1 MTMKRLLKRISVLL
15 LCVSLT
21 QLAFSQTKVITGT
34 IIDERGAPV
43 AGATVSVKGSKG
55 GTTTDASGNFS
66 LTVSAAAKS
75 VVVSSVGY
83 NPQEIS
89 ITDKTTVNIALVT
102 SSQSLNDVVVI
113 GYGTARKQ
121 DVTGSVV
128 SIKAKDFNKGAITS
142 PDELLQNKVAGLEI
156 TNNTAQPGAVTTV
169 VIRGNNS
176 IRASDGPLYVIDGV
190 ALDGRTARPSLNLGA
205 NGLPFGQTPESNPLL
220 YINPNDIASMDVLK
234 DASATAIYGSR
245 GANGIIMITTKR
257 ATAEGTKLEFGTSF
271 GVNAGYMKKYDVLT
285 TSQFVSESAAN
296 NLKQD
301 SGFST
306 DAMKSI
312 TQNTLSQNYNLAL
325 SGGSENGRYRASFLG
340 SSFEGFIKK
349 TSLDRYIGNFGGQ
362 YKFLD
367 KRLSIDFDV
376 IAGHTTENIALLTNT
391 AGAGGNMMAWALNW
405 NPTVALQESNGL
417 WNNNTSNTFG
427 VPNPL
432 AVSDAYTDIANV
444 NVVLANISAGLLLA
458 KGLEYKFL
466 YAINNGVGTRNTSID
481 GWVNGIQGVSGSGF
495 GAVSTATLTSQQFTN
510 TLNYRTDLTKNL
522 KFEAIAGYE
531 YWKTEFSNQTVS
543 ASGFNTNL
551 SQTTRTNVLY
561 SSFLINAQK
570 TYPINQNVDPTAELQ
585 SYFAR
590 VNFNLDSKYYLT
602 ATVRD
607 DGSSKFGSNNKYG
620 VFPSFG
626 AKWVISNEDFMKNSS
641 FLSQLDLRA
650 SWGITGNQQF
660 PAGASQAQI
669 SSSAF
674 DAAGQTNVANPDLK
688 WEKTTMWDLGFD
700 YGFANGRISGT
711 FDYYN
716 KNTTNI
722 LFQSTAIQPAPSSI
736 YFINLPANLINKGVE
751 FSINAT
757 VISKKDFTWN
767 LGFNISYNSNLL
779 TNFNQ
784 ALIRTGQVD
793 GNGVSGGYAEAITNN
808 QTVDV
813 YYLKPFQGFDK
824 NGNQIVDSANKGP
837 QIAGNPNPHE
847 IFGFSNTFTYKKWS
861 LSLNAG
867 GSLGFMIY
875 NNTLNTI
882 TNIGQFAKGLN
893 VSASQFG
900 TGESVSD
907 GAQVSTRY
915 LENGNYFK
923 LRNATIT
930 YAFGNLGQ
938 YIKNFSAF
946 VGGSNLFV
954 ITKFQ
959 GFDPEVNVDKSI
971 NSYPS
976 RSMEYLPYPTP
987 RIITFGFSFGL

>member
-15 LCVSLT
+15 LCVTLT

-34 IIDERGAPV
+34 IIDDKGSPV
-43 AGATVSVKGSKG
+43 AGATVSVKGGRG
-55 GTTTDASGNFS
+55 GTTTDASGNYS
-66 LTVSAAAKS
+66 LTVPAAAKT

-83 NPQEIS
+83 NPQEVS
-89 ITDKTTVNIALVT
+89 IVDRTTVSIALVT
-102 SSQSLNDVVVI
+102 ASQSLNDVVVI
-113 GYGTARKQ
+113 GYGSARRQ
-121 DVTGSVV
+121 DVTGAVT
-128 SIKAKDFNKGAITS
+128 SIKSKDFNKGAITS
-142 PDELLQNKVAGLEI
+142 PDQLLQSKVAGLEI

-169 VIRGNNS
+169 IIRGNNS

-205 NGLPFGQTPESNPLL
+205 NGLPFGQTPEANPLL
-220 YINPNDIASMDVLK
+220 YINPNDIATMDVLK

-257 ATAEGTKLEFGTSF
+257 AQSEGTKLEFGTSF
-271 GVNAGYMKKYDVLT
+271 GVNAGYMKNYDVLT
-285 TSQFVSESAAN
+285 TSQFISESNAN

-306 DAMKSI
+306 NSMKSV
-312 TQNTLSQNYNLAL
+312 TQSTLSQNYNLAL

-340 SSFEGFIKK
+340 SAYNGFLKK
-349 TSLDRYIGNFGGQ
+349 TSLDRYLGNFGGQ

-376 IAGHTTENIALLTNT
+376 IVGHTTENIALLTNT

-405 NPTVALQESNGL
+405 NPTVALTEPDGT

-432 AVSDAYTDIANV
+432 AVSDAYNDVADV
-444 NVVLANISAGLLLA
+444 NVVQANISAGLLLA

-466 YAINNGVGTRNTSID
+466 YAINNGVGTRNTSMD
-481 GWVNGIQGVSGSGF
+481 GWVNGIQGISGTGF
-495 GAVSTATLTSQQFTN
+495 GAVSSAHLTSQQFTN
-510 TLNYRTDLTKNL
+510 TLTYKTDLSKDL
-522 KFEAIAGYE
+522 HFDVVGGYE
-531 YWKTEFSNQTVS
+531 YWKTEYGGQTVS
-543 ASGFNTNL
+543 GKGFNTNL
-551 SQTTRTNVLY
+551 TQQSRTNVLY
-561 SSFLINAQK
+561 SSFLINAA
-570 TYPINQNVDPTAELQ
+570 TTFPISQYEDPSAEIQ
-585 SYFAR
+585 SVFGR
-590 VNFNLDSKYYLT
+590 VNFNLANKYYLT

-607 DGSSKFGSNNKYG
+607 DGSSKFGTNNKYG

-626 AKWVISNEDFMKNSS
+626 AKWVLNNEDFLKNNS
-641 FLSQLDLRA
+641 FLSVLDLRG
-650 SWGITGNQQF
+650 SWGITGNQEF

-669 SSSAF
+669 SSSGY
-674 DAAGQTNVANPDLK
+674 DLAGQTNVSNPDLK
-688 WEKTTMWDLGFD
+688 WEKTTMWDIGLDF
-700 YGFANGRISGT
+700 GFANGRIGGT
-711 FDYYN
+711 IDYYN

-736 YFINLPANLINKGVE
+736 YFINLPANIINQGVE
-751 FSINAT
+751 FTINAT
-757 VISKKDFTWN
+757 VISHKDFTWN
-767 LGFNISYNSNLL
+767 LGFNISYNTNILK
-779 TNFNQ
+779 NFNQ
-784 ALIRTGQVD
+784 ALIRTGEVD
-793 GNGVSGGYAEAITNN
+793 GNGVSGGFAEAIANN

-813 YYLKPFQGFDK
+813 YYLKPFQGYDK
-824 NGNQIVDSANKGP
+824 AGNQIVDSANLGP
-837 QIAGNPNPHE
+837 QFAGNPNPHE
-847 IFGFSNTFTYKKWS
+847 IYGFSNTFTYKKWT
-861 LSLNAG
+861 LTLNAG

-875 NNTLNTI
+875 NNTLNTV
-882 TNIGQFAKGLN
+882 TNIGQFSKGQN
-893 VSASQFG
+893 VSANQFG
-900 TGESVSD
+900 TGESISD

-915 LENGNYFK
+915 LENGNYLK
-923 LRNATIT
+923 LRNATLT

-938 YIKNFSAF
+938 YIKNFQAF

-959 GFDPEVNVDKSI
+959 GFDPEVNIDKSI
-971 NSYPS
+971 DAYPS

>member
-1 MTMKRLLKRISVLL
+1 MKRLLKRLSVLL

-34 IIDERGAPV
+34 IIDERGAPI
-43 AGATVSVKGSKG
+43 AGATVSVKGTKG
-55 GTTTDASGNFS
+55 GTTTDASGKFS
-66 LTVSAAAKS
+66 LTVPTSAKS

-83 NPQEIS
+83 NPQEVDIS
-89 ITDKTTVNIALVT
+89 DKATVSIALVT
-102 SSQSLNDVVVI
+102 ASQSLNDVVVI
-113 GYGTARKQ
+113 GYGTAKKQ
-121 DVTGSVV
+121 DLTGSVV
-128 SIKAKDFNKGAITS
+128 SVKAKDFNKGAITS
-142 PDELLQNKVAGLEI
+142 PDMLLQNKVAGLEI
-156 TNNTAQPGAVTTV
+156 TNNTAQPGAATTV

-176 IRASDGPLYVIDGV
+176 IRANAGPLYVIDGV

-220 YINPNDIASMDVLK
+220 YINPNDIATIDVLK

-257 ATAEGTKLEFGTSF
+257 ATADGTHLEFGTSF
-271 GVNAGYMKKYDVLT
+271 GVNAGYMKRYDVMT
-285 TSQFVSESAAN
+285 TSQFISESNAN
-296 NLKQD
+296 GLKQD
-301 SGFST
+301 SGNSVN
-306 DAMKSI
+306 AMNEI
-312 TQNTLSQNYNLAL
+312 TQSTLSQNYNLAL
-325 SGGSENGRYRASFLG
+325 SGSNENGKYRASFLG
-340 SSFEGFIKK
+340 STYKGFLKK
-349 TSLDRYIGNFGGQ
+349 TSLDKYVGNFGGQ

-405 NPTVALQESNGL
+405 NPTVALKEPNGL

-432 AVSDAYTDIANV
+432 AVSDAYTDVADV
-444 NVVLANISAGLLLA
+444 NVVLANISAGVLLT

-466 YAINNGVGTRNTSID
+466 YAVNNGVGTRNTSFD
-481 GWVNGIQGVSGSGF
+481 GWVNGVQGISGSGF
-495 GAVSTATLTSQQFTN
+495 GAVSSAHLFSQQFTN
-510 TLNYRTDLTKNL
+510 TLNYRSDLTKDL
-522 KFEAIAGYE
+522 KLEAIVGYE

-543 ASGFNTNL
+543 GSGFNTN
-551 SQTTRTNVLY
+551 QNQATRTNVLY
-561 SSFLINAQK
+561 SSFLFNAS
-570 TYPINQNVDPTAELQ
+570 TPYPVVQNVDPTSELQ
-585 SYFAR
+585 SYFGR
-590 VNFNLDSKYYLT
+590 VNLNMDNKYYLT

-626 AKWVISNEDFMKNSS
+626 AKWVMSSEDFMKNSS
-641 FLSQLDLRA
+641 FLSVLDLRG
-650 SWGITGNQQF
+650 SWGITGNQEF
-660 PAGASQAQI
+660 PAGASQAQV
-669 SSSAF
+669 SSPSYNH
-674 DAAGQTNVANPDLK
+674 AGQTNVANPNLK
-688 WEKTTMWDLGFD
+688 WEKTTMLDIGLD
-700 YGFANGRISGT
+700 FAFSNGRISGSV
-711 FDYYN
+711 DYYH
-716 KNTTNI
+716 KNTTDI
-722 LFQSTAIQPAPSSI
+722 LFQSTAIQPAPASI
-736 YFINLPANLINKGVE
+736 YFINLPANIINTGIE

-757 VISKKDFTWN
+757 VISNKDFTWN
-767 LGFNISYNSNLL
+767 LGFNIAYNDNKLI
-779 TNFNQ
+779 NFNQ
-784 ALIRTGQVD
+784 ALIHTGQVD

-813 YYLKPFQGFDK
+813 FYLKPFQGFDK
-824 NGNQIVDSANKGP
+824 NGNQIVDSAGKL
-837 QIAGNPNPHE
+837 QQFSGNPNPHY
-847 IFGFSNTFTYKKWS
+847 IYGFSNTFTYKKWS

-867 GSLGFMIY
+867 GSLGFLIY

-882 TNIGQFAKGLN
+882 TNIGQFAKGQN
-893 VSASQFG
+893 VSYSQFG
-900 TGESVSD
+900 TGESISD

-923 LRNATIT
+923 LRNATIS
-930 YAFGNLGQ
+930 YSVGNIGK
-938 YIKNFSAF
+938 YVKNFSAF

-954 ITKFQ
+954 ITGFK
-959 GFDPEVNVDKSI
+959 GFDPEVNVDKNI

>member
-1 MTMKRLLKRISVLL
+1 MKRLLQRMAVLF
-15 LCVSLT
+15 LCVSFT

-34 IIDERGAPV
+34 ITDEKGAPV
-43 AGATVSVKGSKG
+43 QGATVSVKGAKG
-55 GTTTDASGNFS
+55 GTTTDAQGNYS
-66 LTVSAAAKS
+66 LTVAASAN
-75 VVVSSVGY
+75 VVVISSVGY
-83 NPQEIS
+83 NPQEVAIS
-89 ITDKTTVNIALVT
+89 DKNTVSVALVT
-102 SSQSLNDVVVI
+102 ASQSLNDVVVI
-113 GYGTARKQ
+113 GYGSAKKQ
-121 DVTGSVV
+121 DLTGSVV

-142 PDELLQNKVAGLEI
+142 PDQLLQSKVAGLEI

-220 YINPNDIASMDVLK
+220 YINPNDIATMDVLK

-257 ATAEGTKLEFGTSF
+257 STAEGSKLEFGTSF
-271 GVNAGYMKKYDVLT
+271 GVNAGYMKNYDVMN
-285 TSQFVSESAAN
+285 TSQFISESNAN

-306 DAMKSI
+306 NAMKSV
-312 TQNTLSQNYNLAL
+312 TQGKLSQNYNLAL

-340 SSFEGFIKK
+340 SSYEGFLKK

-405 NPTVALQESNGL
+405 NPTVSFTQPNGL
-417 WNNNTSNTFG
+417 WNNNTANTFS

-444 NVVLANISAGLLLA
+444 TVVQANISAGLLLA

-466 YAINNGVGTRNTSID
+466 YAINSGNGTRNTSFD
-481 GWVNGIQGVSGSGF
+481 GWINGVQGISGSGF

-510 TLNYRTDLTKNL
+510 TLSYRTDFNRNL
-522 KFEAIAGYE
+522 HFEAIAGYE

-543 ASGFNTNL
+543 GSGFNTNL
-551 SQTTRTNVLY
+551 TQESRTNVLY
-561 SSFLINAQK
+561 SSFLINANK
-570 TYPINQNVDPTAELQ
+570 MYPISQNVDPTAELQ
-585 SYFAR
+585 SYFGR

-620 VFPSFG
+620 IFPSVG
-626 AKWVISNEDFMKNSS
+626 AKWVASGEEFLKNSS
-641 FLSQLDLRA
+641 FLSVLALRA
-650 SWGITGNQQF
+650 SWGITGNQEF

-669 SSSAF
+669 SSSAYN
-674 DAAGQTNVANPDLK
+674 AAGQTNVANPDLK
-688 WEKTTMWDLGFD
+688 WEKTTMLDIGVD
-700 YGFANGRISGT
+700 YAFANGRISGAI
-711 FDYYN
+711 DYYH
-716 KNTTNI
+716 KNTTDI

-736 YFINLPANLINKGVE
+736 YFINLPANILNQGVE
-751 FSINAT
+751 FAINAA
-757 VISKKDFTWN
+757 VITHKDFTWN
-767 LGFNISYNSNLL
+767 LGFNISYNTNIL

-793 GNGVSGGYAEAITNN
+793 GNGVSGGYAEAIANN
-808 QTVDV
+808 HTVDV
-813 YYLKPFQGFDK
+813 YYLKPFQGYDK
-824 NGNQIVDSANKGP
+824 AGNQIVDSANKGP
-837 QIAGNPNPHE
+837 QFAGNPNPHE
-847 IFGFSNTFTYKKWS
+847 VYGFTNTFTYKKWT
-861 LSLNAG
+861 LVLNTG
-867 GSLGFMIY
+867 GSLGFSIY

-882 TNIGQFAKGLN
+882 TNIGQFPKGLN
-893 VSASQFG
+893 VSQSQFG
-900 TGESVSD
+900 TGESISD

-915 LENGNYFK
+915 LENGNYLK
-923 LRNATIT
+923 LRNATLT
-930 YAFGNLGQ
+930 YSVGNIGQ

-971 NSYPS
+971 NNYPS

>member
-1 MTMKRLLKRISVLL
+1 M
-15 LCVSLT
+15 
-21 QLAFSQTKVITGT
+21 
-34 IIDERGAPV
+34 
-43 AGATVSVKGSKG
+43 
-55 GTTTDASGNFS
+55 
-66 LTVSAAAKS
+66 
-75 VVVSSVGY
+75 
-83 NPQEIS
+83 
-89 ITDKTTVNIALVT
+89 
-102 SSQSLNDVVVI
+102 
-113 GYGTARKQ
+113 
-121 DVTGSVV
+121 
-128 SIKAKDFNKGAITS
+128 
-142 PDELLQNKVAGLEI
+142 
-156 TNNTAQPGAVTTV
+156 
-169 VIRGNNS
+169 
-176 IRASDGPLYVIDGV
+176 
-190 ALDGRTARPSLNLGA
+190 
-205 NGLPFGQTPESNPLL
+205 
-220 YINPNDIASMDVLK
+220 
-234 DASATAIYGSR
+234 
-245 GANGIIMITTKR
+245 
-257 ATAEGTKLEFGTSF
+257 
-271 GVNAGYMKKYDVLT
+271 
-285 TSQFVSESAAN
+285 
-296 NLKQD
+296 
-301 SGFST
+301 
-306 DAMKSI
+306 
-312 TQNTLSQNYNLAL
+312 
-325 SGGSENGRYRASFLG
+325 
-340 SSFEGFIKK
+340 
-349 TSLDRYIGNFGGQ
+349 
-362 YKFLD
+362 
-367 KRLSIDFDV
+367 
-376 IAGHTTENIALLTNT
+376 
-391 AGAGGNMMAWALNW
+391 
-405 NPTVALQESNGL
+405 
-417 WNNNTSNTFG
+417 
-427 VPNPL
+427 
-432 AVSDAYTDIANV
+432 
-444 NVVLANISAGLLLA
+444 
-458 KGLEYKFL
+458 
-466 YAINNGVGTRNTSID
+466 GTRNTSID
-481 GWVNGIQGVSGSGF
+481 GWVNGIKGVSGSGF

-716 KNTTNI
+716 KNTTDI

-736 YFINLPANLINKGVE
+736 YFINLPANLINKGAE

-784 ALIRTGQVD
+784 ALIRTGEVD

-847 IFGFSNTFTYKKWS
+847 IFGFSNTFTYKKW
-861 LSLNAG
+861 
-867 GSLGFMIY
+867 
-875 NNTLNTI
+875 
-882 TNIGQFAKGLN
+882 
-893 VSASQFG
+893 
-900 TGESVSD
+900 
-907 GAQVSTRY
+907 
-915 LENGNYFK
+915 
-923 LRNATIT
+923 
-930 YAFGNLGQ
+930 
-938 YIKNFSAF
+938 
-946 VGGSNLFV
+946 
-954 ITKFQ
+954 
-959 GFDPEVNVDKSI
+959 
-971 NSYPS
+971 
-976 RSMEYLPYPTP
+976 
-987 RIITFGFSFGL
+987 